1 MKDGTKARLNEISK
15 ALHVTAAQ
23 EEMCEGAKLT
33 PRKKKNNGPSITL
46 LWGLAGGNKLWVVT
60 V

>member
-33 PRKKKNNGPSITL
+33 PRKKKKQRALHYLIVGTCRRE
-46 LWGLAGGNKLWVVT
+46 
-60 V
+60 